1 MRSLK
6 NAERARQLIIKE
18 FIMKKLLFGSLVLF
32 LFNSSFAQ
40 IDSVGLKN
48 SMQQLDKALLQ
59 KDETVLKSILHKDLG
74 FGHSNGWIQTKNDI
88 LNDFTSGKLTYNKFE
103 NNSSA
108 IVSISKK
115 YATVK
120 TNTNAEG
127 VVNGTAFKLTLHIMQ
142 FWIRTKKGWQLIAR
156 QSAKLS

>member
-1 MRSLK
+1 
-6 NAERARQLIIKE
+6 
-18 FIMKKLLFGSLVLF
+18 MKKLLFGSLVLF

-48 SMQQLDKALLQ
+48 AMQQLDKALLQ
-59 KDETVLKSILHKDLG
+59 KDEVVLKSVLHKEVSY
-74 FGHSNGWIQTKNDI
+74 GHSNGWIQSKDDI
-88 LNDFTSGKLTYNKFE
+88 LNDFKSGKLTYNNIQ

-108 IVSISKK
+108 IVKISEK

-142 FWIRTKKGWQLIAR
+142 FWIKTKNGWQLIAR
-156 QSAKLS
+156 QSAKQS

>member
-1 MRSLK
+1 
-6 NAERARQLIIKE
+6 
-18 FIMKKLLFGSLVLF
+18 MKKLLFGSLVLF

-48 SMQQLDKALLQ
+48 AMQQLDKALLQ
-59 KDETVLKSILHKDLG
+59 KDETVLKSVLHKDLSY
-74 FGHSNGWIQTKNDI
+74 GHSNGWIQSKSDI
-88 LNDFTSGKLTYNKFE
+88 LNDFTSGKLTYSKIE
-103 NNSSA
+103 NNSSTI
-108 IVSISKK
+108 IVINKE

-142 FWIRTKKGWQLIAR
+142 FWIKTKKSWQLIAR

>member
-1 MRSLK
+1 
-6 NAERARQLIIKE
+6 
-18 FIMKKLLFGSLVLF
+18 MKKLLFGSLVLF

-40 IDSVGLKN
+40 IDSVGLKYA
-48 SMQQLDKALLQ
+48 MQQLDKALLE
-59 KDETVLKSILHKDLG
+59 KDEVVLKSILHKEVSY
-74 FGHSNGWIQTKNDI
+74 GHSNGWIQSKDDI
-88 LNDFTSGKLTYNKFE
+88 INDFKSGKLTYNSIE

-108 IVSISKK
+108 IVKISEK

-120 TNTNAEG
+120 THTNAEG

-142 FWIRTKKGWQLIAR
+142 FWIKTKKGWQLIAR

>member
-1 MRSLK
+1 
-6 NAERARQLIIKE
+6 
-18 FIMKKLLFGSLVLF
+18 MKKLLFGSLVLF

-40 IDSVGLKN
+40 IDSIGLKN
-48 SMQQLDKALLQ
+48 AMQQLDKALLQ
-59 KDETVLKSILHKDLG
+59 KDEIVLKSVLHKEVSY
-74 FGHSNGWIQTKNDI
+74 GHSNGWIQSKDDI
-88 LNDFTSGKLTYNKFE
+88 LNDFRSGKLTYNTIE

-108 IVSISKK
+108 IVKISEK

-127 VVNGTAFKLTLHIMQ
+127 IVNGTAFKLTLHIMQ
-142 FWIRTKKGWQLIAR
+142 FWIKTKKGWQLIAR

>member
-1 MRSLK
+1 MRK
-6 NAERARQLIIKE
+6 PATV
-18 FIMKKLLFGSLVLF
+18 LFVLF
-32 LFNSSFAQ
+32 LLIAKSSFAQ

-48 SMQQLDKALLQ
+48 AMQQLDKALLQ
-59 KDETVLKSILHKDLG
+59 KDETVLNSVLHKDLSY
-74 FGHSNGWIQTKNDI
+74 GHSNGWIQSKSDI
-88 LNDFTSGKLTYNKFE
+88 LNDFTSGKLTYSKIE

-108 IVSISKK
+108 IIVINKE

-142 FWIRTKKGWQLIAR
+142 FWIKTKKGWQLITR
-156 QSAKLS
+156 QSTKLN

>member
-1 MRSLK
+1 
-6 NAERARQLIIKE
+6 
-18 FIMKKLLFGSLVLF
+18 MKKLLFVSLVLF

-40 IDSVGLKN
+40 IDSIDLKN
-48 SMQQLDKALLQ
+48 AMQQLDKALLQ
-59 KDETVLKSILHKDLG
+59 KDETVLKSVLHKDLS
-74 FGHSNGWIQTKNDI
+74 FGHSNGWIQTKADI
-88 LNDFTSGKLTYNKFE
+88 LNDFASGKLTYNKIE

-108 IVSISKK
+108 IVTISKK

-127 VVNGTAFKLTLHIMQ
+127 SVNGTAFKLTLHVMQ
-142 FWIRTKKGWQLIAR
+142 FWIKTKTGWQLIAR

>member
-1 MRSLK
+1 MRK
-6 NAERARQLIIKE
+6 PATV
-18 FIMKKLLFGSLVLF
+18 LFVLF
-32 LFNSSFAQ
+32 LLIAKSSFAQ

-48 SMQQLDKALLQ
+48 AMQQLDKALLQ
-59 KDETVLKSILHKDLG
+59 KDETVLKSVLHKDLS
-74 FGHSNGWIQTKNDI
+74 FGHSNGWIQTRSDI
-88 LNDFTSGKLTYNKFE
+88 LNDFASGKLTYNKIE

-108 IVSISKK
+108 IVTISKK

-127 VVNGTAFKLTLHIMQ
+127 SVNGTAFKLTLHVMQ
-142 FWIRTKKGWQLIAR
+142 FWIKTKKGWQLIAR

>member
-1 MRSLK
+1 MRK
-6 NAERARQLIIKE
+6 FAAV
-18 FIMKKLLFGSLVLF
+18 LFVLF
-32 LFNSSFAQ
+32 LFTTQSSFAQ
-40 IDSVGLKN
+40 IDSTGLKN
-48 SMQQLDKALLQ
+48 AMQHLDKALLQ
-59 KDETVLKSILHKDLG
+59 KDQTVLKSILHKEVSY
-74 FGHSNGWIQTKNDI
+74 GHSNGWIQSKSDI
-88 LNDFTSGKLTYNKFE
+88 LNDFTTGKLTYNKIE

-108 IVSISKK
+108 IVTISKK

-142 FWIRTKKGWQLIAR
+142 FWIKTKKGWQLIAR

>member
-1 MRSLK
+1 MRK
-6 NAERARQLIIKE
+6 PATV
-18 FIMKKLLFGSLVLF
+18 LFVLF
-32 LFNSSFAQ
+32 LLIAKSSFAQ

-48 SMQQLDKALLQ
+48 AMQQLDKALLQ
-59 KDETVLKSILHKDLG
+59 KDETVLNSVLHKDLSY
-74 FGHSNGWIQTKNDI
+74 GHSNGWIQSKSDI
-88 LNDFTSGKLTYNKFE
+88 LNDFTSGKLTYSKIE

-108 IVSISKK
+108 IIVINKE

-142 FWIRTKKGWQLIAR
+142 FWIKTKKGWQLIAR
-156 QSAKLS
+156 QSTKLS

>member
-1 MRSLK
+1 
-6 NAERARQLIIKE
+6 
-18 FIMKKLLFGSLVLF
+18 MKKLLFGSLVLF

-48 SMQQLDKALLQ
+48 AMQQLDKALLQ
-59 KDETVLKSILHKDLG
+59 KDETVLKSVLHKDLSY
-74 FGHSNGWIQTKNDI
+74 GHSNGWIQSKSDI
-88 LNDFTSGKLTYNKFE
+88 LNDFTSGKLTYSKIE

-108 IVSISKK
+108 IIVINKE

-142 FWIRTKKGWQLIAR
+142 FWIKTKKGWQLIAR

>member
-1 MRSLK
+1 
-6 NAERARQLIIKE
+6 
-18 FIMKKLLFGSLVLF
+18 MKKLLFGSLVLF
-32 LFNSSFAQ
+32 LFNNSFAQ

-48 SMQQLDKALLQ
+48 AMQQLDKALLQ
-59 KDETVLKSILHKDLG
+59 KDETVLKSVLHKDLSY
-74 FGHSNGWIQTKNDI
+74 GHSNGWIQSKSDI
-88 LNDFTSGKLTYNKFE
+88 LNDFTSGKLTYSKIE

-108 IVSISKK
+108 IILINKE

-142 FWIRTKKGWQLIAR
+142 FWIKTKKGWQLIAR